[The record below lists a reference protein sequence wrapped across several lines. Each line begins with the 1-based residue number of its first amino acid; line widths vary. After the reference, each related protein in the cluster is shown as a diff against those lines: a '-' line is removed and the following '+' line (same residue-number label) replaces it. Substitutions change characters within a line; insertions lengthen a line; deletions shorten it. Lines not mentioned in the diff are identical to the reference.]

1 MSISNVIRALAVAA
15 SSFMIS
21 LSAQALPTD
30 RDQPIYISADHARID
45 ETKGTTDYTGNVEMT
60 QGSMVINAARVD
72 LYREKNEVSRVVAT
86 GSLAKFSQQP
96 SADQPVTDAYGET
109 LEYKISEQTVTITG
123 KARVEQNQ
131 DTFSGERIVYQMD
144 KAVVNAYSG
153 KGTKGQRV
161 QMVIQPKASQ

>member
-1 MSISNVIRALAVAA
+1 MSISNVFRALTITACGLL
-15 SSFMIS
+15 FS

-30 RDQPIYISADHARID
+30 RNQPIHISADHARID
-45 ETKGTTDYTGNVEMT
+45 EAKGTTVYTGNVQMT

-96 SADQPVTDAYGET
+96 SIDQPVTDAYGET

-123 KARVEQNQ
+123 KARVEQNK

-153 KGTKGQRV
+153 KGNNGQRV